1 MIFVLSQVKIRRLRT
16 YVAYTISYD
25 GINDKY
31 PNVINVLIEILQIT
45 NAKPYQAN
53 FLEISC
59 KIKHVNADKSRNEYT
74 R

>member
-1 MIFVLSQVKIRRLRT
+1 MRRLRT
-16 YVAYTISYD
+16 YIAYTISYD

-31 PNVINVLIEILQIT
+31 PNVINFLIEFLQIT

-53 FLEISC
+53 FLEISG
-59 KIKHVNADKSRNEYT
+59 KIKHVNTDHNRNEYT

>member
-1 MIFVLSQVKIRRLRT
+1 MRRLRT

-31 PNVINVLIEILQIT
+31 PNVINLLIEFLQIT
-45 NAKPYQAN
+45 NAEPYQAN
-53 FLEISC
+53 FLEISS
-59 KIKHVNADKSRNEYT
+59 KIKNVNTDQNRNEYT

>member
-1 MIFVLSQVKIRRLRT
+1 MRRLRT

-31 PNVINVLIEILQIT
+31 PDVINLLIEFLQKT

-53 FLEISC
+53 FLEISS
-59 KIKHVNADKSRNEYT
+59 KIKHVKTDQNRNAYT

>member
-1 MIFVLSQVKIRRLRT
+1 MRRLRT
-16 YVAYTISYD
+16 YVAYTISND

-31 PNVINVLIEILQIT
+31 SNVINLLIEFLQIT

-53 FLEISC
+53 FLEISS
-59 KIKHVNADKSRNEYT
+59 KVKYVNTDQNRNEYT

>member
-1 MIFVLSQVKIRRLRT
+1 MRRLRT
-16 YVAYTISYD
+16 YVAYTISND

-31 PNVINVLIEILQIT
+31 SNVINLLIDILQIT

-53 FLEISC
+53 FLEIPS
-59 KIKHVNADKSRNEYT
+59 KIKRVNTDQNRNEYT